1 MRRNRRGVAGAIV
14 ALALLVTAAGCG
26 DSGDDT
32 GSTDTTEAEAKG
44 SVTVGSFNFSES
56 VLLANLYAKVLED
69 AGYKTTVRANLG
81 AREIVFPALEKGE
94 IDVIPEYLGNAL
106 AFVAPDAAKPGD
118 DVDATTTKLTDA
130 IKAKNL
136 SLLEPSK
143 ATDGDVIAVTKA
155 TAREHN
161 LKTISDLAPVAGQL
175 VLGGPPECPT
185 RITCGLGLDQVYGLK
200 FKDFKALDTGGPI
213 TKGALEKGDVDVAR
227 LFSSDPA
234 IKEKDFVVLED
245 DKFIQPAGN
254 VVPLIRTEAVDEELT
269 ELLNN
274 LSAELTTDDLID
286 MNKRIDIDKEDPDQ
300 VAQEY
305 LVEKNLI
312 EA

>member
-1 MRRNRRGVAGAIV
+1 MRINRRGVVGAIV
-14 ALALLVTAAGCG
+14 ALLLLVTAAACG

-32 GSTDTTEAEAKG
+32 AGTDTTAEAKG

-69 AGYKTTVRANLG
+69 AGYKTTLRANLG
-81 AREIVFPALEKGE
+81 AREVVFPALEKGE

-118 DVDATTTKLTDA
+118 DVDATSAKLTDA
-130 IKAKNL
+130 VKAKNL

-155 TAREHN
+155 TADEHD
-161 LKTISDLAPVAGQL
+161 LKKISDLAPVAGQL

-185 RITCGLGLDQVYGLK
+185 RITCGQGLEQIYGLK
-200 FKDFKALDTGGPI
+200 FKEFKALDTGGPI

-227 LFSSDPA
+227 LFSSDPS
-234 IKEKDFVVLED
+234 IKEKNFVVLDD

-254 VVPLIRTEAVDEELT
+254 VVPLIRTDAVDEELT
-269 ELLNN
+269 ELLNK
-274 LSAELTTDDLID
+274 LSATLTTADLIE
-286 MNKRIDIDKEDPDQ
+286 MNTQIDVEKEDADV

-305 LVEKNLI
+305 LEKKKLI
-312 EA
+312 DA

>member
-1 MRRNRRGVAGAIV
+1 MRKNRRGVAGAIV
-14 ALALLVTAAGCG
+14 ALLLLVTAAACG

-32 GSTDTTEAEAKG
+32 ASTDTTTESKG

-94 IDVIPEYLGNAL
+94 IDVVPEYLGNAL
-106 AFVAPDAAKPGD
+106 AFAAPDAAKPGD
-118 DVDATTTKLTDA
+118 DVDATVDKLTEA
-130 IKAKNL
+130 IKGKNL
-136 SLLEPSK
+136 SLLKASK

-155 TAREHN
+155 TADEHK
-161 LKTISDLAPVAGQL
+161 LKKISDLAPVAGQL

-234 IKEKDFVVLED
+234 IKEKNFVVLDD

-254 VVPLIRTEAVDEELT
+254 VVPLIRSDAVDEELT
-269 ELLNN
+269 TLLNK
-274 LSAELTTDDLID
+274 LSATLSTGDLID
-286 MNKRIDIDKEDPDQ
+286 MNKQIDVDKDDPEQ
-300 VAQEY
+300 VAEAY
-305 LVEKNLI
+305 LVKKNLI
-312 EA
+312 ES